1 MEDPANDLLVLQS
14 LSNDISNGAST
25 ITPRKYASIS
35 NKKRALII
43 HSIDTLGMSV
53 IQASKHYQVARS
65 TISSIKRIFYSEA
78 RTTKKPSR
86 EITGRCYLKSRN
98 QSF

>member
-25 ITPRKYASIS
+25 ITPQKYTSIS
-35 NKKRALII
+35 NEKRALII

-53 IQASKHYQVARS
+53 IKASKHYQVV
-65 TISSIKRIFYSEA
+65 
-78 RTTKKPSR
+78 
-86 EITGRCYLKSRN
+86 
-98 QSF
+98 